1 MDWERIDNY
10 RNKTGQTLD
19 QVAKAIGVGKSM
31 LMMVKSGK
39 RHLSSKALYRLEQA
53 ELEAGISSPENI
65 TESHNIEEQLVSIG
79 KTLLEIRFLLSQ
91 LLTRI
96 PQTRKAARK

>member
-19 QVAKAIGVGKSM
+19 QVAEAIGLGKSM

-53 ELEAGISSPENI
+53 ELEAGISSPKNI
-65 TESHNIEEQLVSIG
+65 TESHSIEEQLVSIG
-79 KTLLEIRFLLSQ
+79 KTLLEIRSLLAQ
-91 LLTRI
+91 LLARI
-96 PQTRKAARK
+96 PPP